1 MQLVT
6 YERNNQRSTGALTA
20 AGVVDLPSASN
31 GTIPGDML
39 RLLQGGEAGLARAR
53 EAVDVGSPVPLADIQ
68 LKAPLARP
76 GKILGIGLNYADH
89 AAEGGRQKPDYPLIF
104 AKTVPAA
111 TGIGEAIRLP
121 HVSQMVDFEGELAV
135 VIGTLAKDI
144 SAQDAL
150 HYIAGYTICNDVSAR
165 DYQRRSGHT
174 PGKSFETFAPLG
186 PAIVTRDEIPDPHL
200 LDIRTVVSGQEM
212 QHSNTKN
219 LIFRIPYLI
228 EYLSHIFPLEPG
240 DVITTG
246 TPSGVGA
253 YREPPRF
260 LKAGD
265 TVRIEVEGLGVLENP
280 VVAGQDG
287 V

>member
-20 AGVVDLPSASN
+20 AGVIDLPSAS
-31 GTIPGDML
+31 PGALPDDML
-39 RLLQGGEAGLARAR
+39 RLLQGGAALLTQAR
-53 EAVDVGSPVPLADIQ
+53 EAIETGSPIPLAEVQ
-68 LKAPLARP
+68 LKAPIAKP
-76 GKILGIGLNYADH
+76 GKLLGIGLNYADH
-89 AAEGGRQKPDYPLIF
+89 AAEGGRKKPDYPLIF
-104 AKTVPAA
+104 AKTVPA
-111 TGIGEAIRLP
+111 TIGPGEAIQLP
-121 HVSQMVDFEGELAV
+121 PVSQMVDFEGELAV
-135 VIGTLAKDI
+135 VIGTLARTV
-144 SAQDAL
+144 SARDAL
-150 HYIAGYTICNDVSAR
+150 DYVAGYTICNDVSAR

-186 PAIVTRDEIPDPHL
+186 PVIVTRDEIPDPHG

-212 QHSNTKN
+212 QRSNTQH
-219 LIFRIPYLI
+219 LIFRIPYVI

-260 LKAGD
+260 LKPGD
-265 TVRIEVEGLGVLENP
+265 TIRIEVERIGVLENP
-280 VVAGQDG
+280 VVAG
-287 V
+287 

>member
-6 YERNNQRSTGALTA
+6 YERNHQPSTGVLTE
-20 AGVVDLPSASN
+20 AGVVDLPGASH
-31 GTIPGDML
+31 GALPGDML
-39 RLLQGGEAGLARAR
+39 DLLQGGAAALALAR
-53 EAVDVGSPVPLADIQ
+53 EAIGAGRPIPLVEVQ
-68 LKAPLARP
+68 LKAPIARP

-104 AKTVPAA
+104 AKTVPA
-111 TGIGEAIRLP
+111 TVGMGEAIQLP
-121 HVSQMVDFEGELAV
+121 RVSQMVDFEGELAV
-135 VIGTLAKDI
+135 VIGSLARAV

-150 HYIAGYTICNDVSAR
+150 DYVAGYTICNDVSAR

-186 PAIVTRDEIPDPHL
+186 PAIVTRDSIPDPHR

-212 QHSNTKN
+212 QRSNTKH

-265 TVRIEVEGLGVLENP
+265 TVRIEVESIGVLENP
-280 VVAGQDG
+280 VVAG
-287 V
+287 

>member
-20 AGVVDLPSASN
+20 AGVIDLPSASH
-31 GTIPGDML
+31 GSIPDDMR
-39 RLLQGGEAGLARAR
+39 RLLQGGAALLAQAR
-53 EAVDVGSPVPLADIQ
+53 EASAAGSPIPPADVQ
-68 LKAPLARP
+68 LKAPIAKP
-76 GKILGIGLNYADH
+76 GKLLGIGLNYADH
-89 AAEGGRQKPDYPLIF
+89 AAEGGRKKPDYPLIF
-104 AKTVPAA
+104 AKTVPA
-111 TGIGEAIRLP
+111 TIGPGEAIQLP
-121 HVSQMVDFEGELAV
+121 PVSQMVDFEGELAV
-135 VIGTLAKDI
+135 VIGTLARAV
-144 SAQDAL
+144 SARDAL
-150 HYIAGYTICNDVSAR
+150 DYVAGYTICNDVSAR

-186 PAIVTRDEIPDPHL
+186 PAIVTRDEIPDPHG

-212 QHSNTKN
+212 QHSNTQN
-219 LIFRIPYLI
+219 LIFQIPYVI

-260 LKAGD
+260 LKPGD
-265 TVRIEVEGLGVLENP
+265 TVRIEVERIGVLENP
-280 VVAGQDG
+280 VVAG
-287 V
+287 

>member
-6 YERNNQRSTGALTA
+6 YERNNQRSTGVLTA
-20 AGVVDLPSASN
+20 AGVVDLPSASH
-31 GTIPGDML
+31 GAIPGDML
-39 RLLQGGEAGLARAR
+39 RLLQGGAAVLDQAQEATGA
-53 EAVDVGSPVPLADIQ
+53 DGPIPLADVQ
-68 LKAPLARP
+68 LKAPIARP

-89 AAEGGRQKPDYPLIF
+89 AAEGGRKKPDYPLIF
-104 AKTVPAA
+104 AKTVPV
-111 TGIGEAIRLP
+111 TIGMGEAIQLP
-121 HVSQMVDFEGELAV
+121 PVSQMVDFEGELAV
-135 VIGTLAKDI
+135 VIGTLARAV

-150 HYIAGYTICNDVSAR
+150 DYVAGYTICNDVSAR

-186 PAIVTRDEIPDPHL
+186 PVIVTRDEIPDPHA

-212 QHSNTKN
+212 QHSNTKH
-219 LIFRIPYLI
+219 LIFRIPYVI

-265 TVRIEVEGLGVLENP
+265 TVRIEVEGIGVLENP
-280 VVAGQDG
+280 VVAG
-287 V
+287 

>member
-20 AGVVDLPSASN
+20 AGVVDLPSASH
-31 GTIPGDML
+31 GTIPADMVS
-39 RLLQGGEAGLARAR
+39 LLQGGEAVLAQVR
-53 EAVDVGSPVPLADIQ
+53 EAIDAGSPVPLADIQ
-68 LKAPLARP
+68 LKAPIARP

-104 AKTVPAA
+104 AKTVPAT

-121 HVSQMVDFEGELAV
+121 QVSQMVDFEGELAV
-135 VIGTLAKDI
+135 VIGSLAKDI
-144 SAQDAL
+144 TAQDAL
-150 HYIAGYTICNDVSAR
+150 PYIAGYTICNDVSAR

-265 TVRIEVEGLGVLENP
+265 TVRIEVQGIGALENP
-280 VVAGQDG
+280 VVAG
-287 V
+287 

>member
-6 YERNNQRSTGALTA
+6 YERNKQRSTGALTA
-20 AGVVDLPSASN
+20 FGVVDLPSASH
-31 GTIPGDML
+31 GALPGDML
-39 RLLQGGEAGLARAR
+39 HLLQGGSAMLAQAQEAINA
-53 EAVDVGSPVPLADIQ
+53 GSPIPLAAVQ
-68 LKAPLARP
+68 LKAPIARP

-89 AAEGGRQKPDYPLIF
+89 AAEGGRKKPDSPLIF
-104 AKTVPAA
+104 AKTVPA
-111 TGIGEAIRLP
+111 TIGLGEAIHLP
-121 HVSQMVDFEGELAV
+121 PVSQMVDFEGELAV
-135 VIGTLAKDI
+135 VIGTLARAV
-144 SAQDAL
+144 SAQAAL
-150 HYIAGYTICNDVSAR
+150 NYVAGYTICNDVSAR

-200 LDIRTVVSGQEM
+200 LDIRTVVSGEEM
-212 QHSNTKN
+212 QHSNTKH
-219 LIFRIPYLI
+219 LIFPIPYLI

-246 TPSGVGA
+246 TPSGVGV

-265 TVRIEVEGLGVLENP
+265 TVRIEVQSIGALENP
-280 VVAGQDG
+280 VVAG
-287 V
+287 

>member
-6 YERNNQRSTGALTA
+6 YERNNQRSTGVLTA
-20 AGVVDLPSASN
+20 AGVVDLPSASH
-31 GTIPGDML
+31 GALPGDML
-39 RLLQGGEAGLARAR
+39 RLLQGGQSVLEQTLEVSGA
-53 EAVDVGSPVPLADIQ
+53 GSPIPLADVQ
-68 LKAPLARP
+68 LKAPIAKP
-76 GKILGIGLNYADH
+76 GKLLGIGLNYADH
-89 AAEGGRQKPDYPLIF
+89 AAEGGRKKPDYPLIF
-104 AKTVPAA
+104 AKTVPV
-111 TGIGEAIRLP
+111 TIGLGEAIQLP
-121 HVSQMVDFEGELAV
+121 PVSQMVDFEGELAV
-135 VIGTLAKDI
+135 VIGSLARAV
-144 SAQDAL
+144 SAQGAL
-150 HYIAGYTICNDVSAR
+150 NYVAGYTICNDVSAR

-186 PAIVTRDEIPDPHL
+186 PVIVTRDEIPDPHL

-212 QHSNTKN
+212 QRSNTKH
-219 LIFRIPYLI
+219 LIFQIPYLI

-265 TVRIEVEGLGVLENP
+265 TVRIEVEGIGVLENP
-280 VVAGQDG
+280 VVAG
-287 V
+287 

>member
-6 YERNNQRSTGALTA
+6 YERNNQRSTGVLTD
-20 AGVVDLPSASN
+20 AGVVDLPSASR
-31 GTIPGDML
+31 GAIPGDML
-39 RLLQGGEAGLARAR
+39 RLLRGGAGMLAQAQEALGA
-53 EAVDVGSPVPLADIQ
+53 DSPIPLADIQ
-68 LKAPLARP
+68 IKAPIAKP
-76 GKILGIGLNYADH
+76 GKLLGIGLNYADH
-89 AAEGGRQKPDYPLIF
+89 AAEGGRKKPDYPLIF
-104 AKTVPAA
+104 AKTVPA
-111 TGIGEAIRLP
+111 TIGMGEAIHLP
-121 HVSQMVDFEGELAV
+121 PVSQMVDFEGELAV
-135 VIGTLAKDI
+135 VIGTLARAV
-144 SAQDAL
+144 SARDAL
-150 HYIAGYTICNDVSAR
+150 DYVAGYTICNDVSAR

-186 PAIVTRDEIPDPHL
+186 PVIVTQDEIPDPHA

-212 QHSNTKN
+212 QHSNTKQ
-219 LIFRIPYLI
+219 LIFRIPYVI

-265 TVRIEVEGLGVLENP
+265 TVRIEVEGIGVLENP
-280 VVAGQDG
+280 VVAG
-287 V
+287 

>member
-6 YERNNQRSTGALTA
+6 YERNNQRSTGVLTA
-20 AGVVDLPSASN
+20 TGVVDLPSASH
-31 GTIPGDML
+31 GAIPGDML
-39 RLLQGGEAGLARAR
+39 HLLQGGAAVLARAR
-53 EAVDVGSPVPLADIQ
+53 EASGAGSPIPLADVQI
-68 LKAPLARP
+68 KAPIARS
-76 GKILGIGLNYADH
+76 GKLLGIGLNYADH
-89 AAEGGRQKPDYPLIF
+89 AAEGGRKKPDYPLIF
-104 AKTVPAA
+104 AKTVPA
-111 TGIGEAIRLP
+111 TIGLGEAIHLP
-121 HVSQMVDFEGELAV
+121 SVSQMVDFEGELAV
-135 VIGTLAKDI
+135 VIGTLAR
-144 SAQDAL
+144 SVLAQDAFN
-150 HYIAGYTICNDVSAR
+150 YVAGYTICNDVSAR

-186 PAIVTRDEIPDPHL
+186 PVIVTRDDIPDPHA

-212 QHSNTKN
+212 QHSNTKH
-219 LIFRIPYLI
+219 LIFRIPYVI

-265 TVRIEVEGLGVLENP
+265 TVRIEVEGIGVLENP
-280 VVAGQDG
+280 VVAG
-287 V
+287 

>member
-6 YERNNQRSTGALTA
+6 YERNNQRSTGVLTD
-20 AGVVDLPSASN
+20 AGVVDLPSASR
-31 GTIPGDML
+31 GAIPGDML
-39 RLLQGGEAGLARAR
+39 RLLRGGAGMLAQAQEALGA
-53 EAVDVGSPVPLADIQ
+53 DSPIPLADIQ
-68 LKAPLARP
+68 IKAPIAKP
-76 GKILGIGLNYADH
+76 GKLLGIGLNYADH
-89 AAEGGRQKPDYPLIF
+89 AAEGGRKKPDYPLIF
-104 AKTVPAA
+104 AKTVPA
-111 TGIGEAIRLP
+111 TIGMGEAIHLP
-121 HVSQMVDFEGELAV
+121 PVSQMVDFEGELAV
-135 VIGTLAKDI
+135 VIGTLARAV
-144 SAQDAL
+144 SARDAL
-150 HYIAGYTICNDVSAR
+150 DYVAGYTICNDVSAR

-186 PAIVTRDEIPDPHL
+186 PVIVTQDEIPDPHA

-212 QHSNTKN
+212 QHSNTKQ
-219 LIFRIPYLI
+219 LIFRIPYVI

-265 TVRIEVEGLGVLENP
+265 TVRIEVEGIGVLENP
-280 VVAGQDG
+280 VVTG
-287 V
+287 

>member
-6 YERNNQRSTGALTA
+6 YERNNQRSTGVLTDT
-20 AGVVDLPSASN
+20 GVVDLPSASR
-31 GTIPGDML
+31 GAIPGDML
-39 RLLQGGEAGLARAR
+39 RLLQGGAGMLAQAWEALGA
-53 EAVDVGSPVPLADIQ
+53 DSPIPLADIQ
-68 LKAPLARP
+68 IKAPIAKP
-76 GKILGIGLNYADH
+76 GKLLGIGLNYADH
-89 AAEGGRQKPDYPLIF
+89 AAEGGRKKPDYPLIF
-104 AKTVPAA
+104 AKTVPA
-111 TGIGEAIRLP
+111 TIGMGEAIHLP
-121 HVSQMVDFEGELAV
+121 PVSQMVDFEGELAV
-135 VIGTLAKDI
+135 VIGTLARAV
-144 SAQDAL
+144 SARDAL
-150 HYIAGYTICNDVSAR
+150 DYVAGYTICNDVSAR

-186 PAIVTRDEIPDPHL
+186 PVIVTRDEVPDPHA

-212 QHSNTKN
+212 QHSNTKH
-219 LIFRIPYLI
+219 LIFRIPDVI

-265 TVRIEVEGLGVLENP
+265 TVRIEVEGIGVLENP
-280 VVAGQDG
+280 VVAG
-287 V
+287 

>member
-6 YERNNQRSTGALTA
+6 YERNNQRSTGVLTD
-20 AGVVDLPSASN
+20 AGVVDLPSASH

-39 RLLQGGEAGLARAR
+39 RLLQGGAAMLAQAR
-53 EAVDVGSPVPLADIQ
+53 EALGADSPIPLADIQ
-68 LKAPLARP
+68 IKAPIAKP
-76 GKILGIGLNYADH
+76 GKLLGIGLNYADH
-89 AAEGGRQKPDYPLIF
+89 AAEGGRKKPDYPLIF
-104 AKTVPAA
+104 AKTVPA
-111 TGIGEAIRLP
+111 TIGMGEAIHLP
-121 HVSQMVDFEGELAV
+121 PVSQMVDFEGELAV
-135 VIGTLAKDI
+135 VIGTLARAV
-144 SAQDAL
+144 SARDAL
-150 HYIAGYTICNDVSAR
+150 DYVAGYTICNDVSAR

-186 PAIVTRDEIPDPHL
+186 PVIVTQDEIPDPHA

-212 QHSNTKN
+212 QHSNTKQ
-219 LIFRIPYLI
+219 LIFRIPYVI

-265 TVRIEVEGLGVLENP
+265 TVRIEVEGIGVLENP
-280 VVAGQDG
+280 VVAG
-287 V
+287 